1 MNLSFQL
8 RVVGGTPSPV
18 VQPEAPSRL
27 HVPHSPA
34 CDGCRACCDCADL
47 LPSTFQSN
55 DNRFLWELIGGPPKT
70 RNMSACLQDGRFFAE
85 NETWV
90 VDSCTKCT
98 CKVRWAHGLL
108 VAAPG
113 WRLPALCSPRRTWGV
128 GKGATSNEARVAPWF
143 CAQRAGE
150 GAASVTRWLA
160 AGPPHLCV

>member
-8 RVVGGTPSPV
+8 RVVGETPSPV

-27 HVPHSPA
+27 HVLHPPV
-34 CDGCRACCDCADL
+34 CRADL

-98 CKVRWAHGLL
+98 CKVRWARGLL
-108 VAAPG
+108 AAAPG
-113 WRLPALCSPRRTWGV
+113 WRLPALCSPRRVWGV
-128 GKGATSNEARVAPWF
+128 AKGATSNEARVPPWF

-160 AGPPHLCV
+160 GPPHLCV